1 MTSEVDINYN
11 IYLMKK
17 PVFISVIIVIA
28 FMLGACSTKKVTRV
42 SPDEQIDLSGRWND
56 TDSRLTA
63 DAMISQSL
71 SEPWL
76 SNFREKSG
84 GDKPVV
90 ICGFVKNKSHEHI
103 DAETFIKDLE
113 RAFINSQQVRLVQG
127 GEKREDI
134 RRERADQQD
143 FSSSAT
149 MKSWGL
155 EIGADFMLQGS
166 INSIVDQEG
175 KEAVNFYQVNLELT
189 DIETNEIV
197 WIGDKKIKKYI
208 RK

>member
-1 MTSEVDINYN
+1 
-11 IYLMKK
+11 MKK
-17 PVFISVIIVIA
+17 HFFVIGMALMMILA
-28 FMLGACSTKKVTRV
+28 GACTSKKVTRV

-76 SNFREKSG
+76 NNFFSTHPGE
-84 GDKPVV
+84 KPVV

-113 RAFINSQQVRLVQG
+113 RAFINSQQVRLVQA
-127 GEKREDI
+127 GEKREEI

-143 FSSSAT
+143 FSSAET
-149 MKSWGL
+149 MKAWGR
-155 EIGADFMLQGS
+155 EIGADFMLQGT
-166 INSIVDQEG
+166 INSIVDTEG
-175 KEAVNFYQVNLELT
+175 KESVNFYQINLELT
-189 DIETNEIV
+189 NIETNEIV

-208 RK
+208 KN

>member
-1 MTSEVDINYN
+1 
-11 IYLMKK
+11 MKK
-17 PVFISVIIVIA
+17 TVFISFALILA
-28 FMLGACSTKKVTRV
+28 LMLGACSSKKVTRV

-56 TDSRLTA
+56 TDSRLSA
-63 DAMISQSL
+63 EAMISQSL

-76 SNFREKSG
+76 GNFREKNAG
-84 GDKPVV
+84 NKPVV

-103 DAETFIKDLE
+103 NAETFIKDLE
-113 RAFINSQQVRLVQG
+113 RAFINSGQVRLVQG
-127 GEKREDI
+127 GEKREDL

-143 FSSSAT
+143 FSSAET
-149 MKSWGL
+149 MKSWGR

-166 INSIVDQEG
+166 INSIVDTEG
-175 KEAVNFYQVNLELT
+175 KETVNFYQVNLELT

-208 RK
+208 RN